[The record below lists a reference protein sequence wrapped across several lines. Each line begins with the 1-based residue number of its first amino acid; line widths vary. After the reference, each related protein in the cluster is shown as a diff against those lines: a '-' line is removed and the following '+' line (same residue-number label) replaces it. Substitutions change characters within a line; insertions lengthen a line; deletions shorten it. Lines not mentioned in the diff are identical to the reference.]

1 MVNQIELVRTRRLLF
16 ALLGAVLLWIVSLKG
31 IHAGGD
37 DYMYAHALDSKT
49 LVEWLSERRG
59 YWSGR
64 TLIDAVTLLL
74 IQYEW
79 LWRFLVVGVWLVM
92 LRTIAHL
99 SGNDVQL
106 AGVVF
111 VLLIPFAIRS
121 DVLEGAAWWMTGSFN
136 YLWPTSAAWLV
147 LLVFLRPDMPSQY
160 FWWCLVAALYAGS
173 HEQVGLVLVA
183 FQGVISITL
192 VRRRQWRWQHGVL
205 LAVALAS
212 LIVTVAAKGTKM
224 RYELVTLYWFPEYLE
239 WSLDERIFAGVDLA
253 FSHFFDG
260 QNHISFV
267 LLVLLAVRIF
277 QRVKSPVPRLIAL
290 MPVGIFM
297 LGMGL
302 HHQSSMGGVHVWLK
316 KMWAFQRKP
325 VGYEVNGVAAHQMHG
340 LADYATSVDPAFYV
354 HFFLVSMGV
363 LCVGISLMN
372 ASVQN
377 RYVRD
382 RGAAPL
388 AFCAALCASVVMGLS
403 PTLYASGTRV
413 LFVQDIGI
421 LFLSALVFSQVQGS
435 ALRRSVNVV
444 LLALAVHVLWRLK

>member
-1 MVNQIELVRTRRLLF
+1 
-16 ALLGAVLLWIVSLKG
+16 
-31 IHAGGD
+31 
-37 DYMYAHALDSKT
+37 MYAHALDSKT

-239 WSLDERIFAGVDLA
+239 WSLDEKASKALLPPLILRPLVENAVKHGVEPSPTGA
-253 FSHFFDG
+253 
-260 QNHISFV
+260 V
-267 LLVLLAVRIF
+267 VRIST
-277 QRVKSPVPRLIAL
+277 QRRGNVVVIKVTNTVPAGTGKR
-290 MPVGIFM
+290 G
-297 LGMGL
+297 
-302 HHQSSMGGVHVWLK
+302 
-316 KMWAFQRKP
+316 
-325 VGYEVNGVAAHQMHG
+325 HG
-340 LADYATSVDPAFYV
+340 LALDNVRQRLNLLHD
-354 HFFLVSMGV
+354 
-363 LCVGISLMN
+363 
-372 ASVQN
+372 VQG
-377 RYVRD
+377 R
-382 RGAAPL
+382 
-388 AFCAALCASVVMGLS
+388 F
-403 PTLYASGTRV
+403 
-413 LFVQDIGI
+413 Q
-421 LFLSALVFSQVQGS
+421 SALVNDVFQV
-435 ALRRSVNVV
+435 
-444 LLALAVHVLWRLK
+444 RLEIPI